1 MQNEL
6 VIGGYSIDT
15 IENLDINITKEV
27 YNIDDPSKRQSDFSK
42 SVEIPGSKA
51 NDFVFKSLFDVSFSI
66 RNNAQLSPDFNPTKK
81 AWCIYYQDTLP
92 QINGYCQLNE
102 VKILD
107 NNQVIYVLTIY
118 GKNIDIFSRIADLKL
133 NDLTTLG
140 TATWDDTS
148 IIDSWTAVFDPTI
161 KLTYPI
167 LDRGMSKYGRNFLS
181 VNGDPLSV
189 LSYNYNA
196 FKPFIYV
203 KHIIDAIF
211 SEAGINLEVANF
223 FETAQFKKLILE
235 CDITKFQTN
244 QTWIDNTLVDAYR
257 NANQTLTLVS
267 NANVKSPSTL
277 YSTSNLTFNITNS
290 DPSSQYNSSTGT
302 FTSGYQAYTNLNATL
317 SIEVTKNESSAG
329 VLTFQAIRKRGTD
342 YKFIGVGSQTIS
354 GNATL
359 NITQNISIDSTLLEV
374 GDEMRIVC
382 TGYWTSG
389 APHNEYISS
398 IINKSGSTLRW
409 YQDGQINYGQ
419 TFNIADILP
428 DMKQQDFLMGIIKMF
443 NLYMSPIYED
453 SIIIEPR
460 DNYYTNEVIDWTYK
474 LDVSKDFVIKPQG
487 LLENKEIVFSYA
499 DNGDDLSRNF
509 QQSTT
514 FNYGYL
520 DLIFDN
526 QFVKETKKLE
536 LPFTIIPLQADDDKN
551 IIMRTIYDGQPQEKS
566 QKPIVAY
573 FGGMNQSGKLRYWN
587 YNTTAKTDYT
597 NIPFAGHVDDIQNPS
612 YDLAFSQQ
620 DFYYYTTPN
629 TTGLKLT
636 NNNLYNQFHKRQWEE
651 IGDKDSKLVE
661 AYFKLSVFDIATLDF
676 RKKYWVNGNAYRLLK
691 VEDFDPMGNQT
702 TLVKLLKL
710 VEKNPIVPTVTT
722 KNGGNGQGG
731 TKVGS
736 GETDGS
742 NPLGNVIKKGILNA
756 DTGNDI
762 NDNTVGVVITGG
774 DNTLGGNNS
783 NITILGSGNVI
794 LPNVC
799 NVALINTNNITV
811 SECNVTYID
820 GVQYTASKYYGAF
833 HDTTSQFA
841 ALTTAN
847 YPITFNHTD
856 LSNGVSIGSPTSR
869 IVFDH
874 AGTYNITW
882 SVQYVNSNVQI
893 HDTNIFM
900 RLNGVDVSNSN
911 SKVSIPNSHGGVYG
925 HNITTVNLM
934 LSVSANDYIELV
946 WNTNNTDVSI
956 ETIPAVVTPQTPE
969 SPSVILTV
977 QQI

>member
-1 MQNEL
+1 M
-6 VIGGYSIDT
+6 
-15 IENLDINITKEV
+15 
-27 YNIDDPSKRQSDFSK
+27 
-42 SVEIPGSKA
+42 
-51 NDFVFKSLFDVSFSI
+51 FDVSFSI
-66 RNNAQLSPDFNPTKK
+66 RNDAQLSPDFNPTKK

-148 IIDSWTAVFDPTI
+148 IVGSWTATFDPTI
-161 KLTYPI
+161 RLTYPL
-167 LDRGMSKYGRNFLS
+167 LDRGMSRYGRKLMS
-181 VNGDPLSV
+181 STGDPMYV
-189 LSYNYNA
+189 LSYNYNS

-203 KHIIDAIF
+203 KHLVDAIF
-211 SEAGINLEVANF
+211 REAGVNLEIANF

-235 CDITKFQTN
+235 CDVTKFQAN
-244 QTWIDNTLVDAYR
+244 QTWVDNTLADAYR
-257 NANQTLTLVS
+257 NVDVSVTLTS
-267 NANVKSPSTL
+267 NSNLSSLATI
-277 YSTSNLTFNITNS
+277 YSTSNLKFNITNS
-290 DPSSQYNSSTGT
+290 DPAGQYDFSTGT
-302 FTSGYQAYTNLNATL
+302 FTSGYQAYTNLEFQ
-317 SIEVTKNESSAG
+317 SDIEISKTDVDLGSFY
-329 VLTFQAIRKRGTD
+329 VYAIRKRGTD
-342 YKFIGVGSQTIS
+342 YKILSNDSNNFSGSGTHLGTYS
-354 GNATL
+354 FAV
-359 NITQNISIDSTLLEV
+359 DSQLLEV
-374 GDEMRIVC
+374 GDEIRVC
-382 TGYWTSG
+382 ALGYFVNGKYRNDLITSVT
-389 APHNEYISS
+389 H
-398 IINKSGSTLRW
+398 KSGGTLKV

-460 DNYYTNEVIDWTYK
+460 DNYYTNEVIDWTSK

-487 LLENKEIVFSYA
+487 LLENKEIVFTYA

-551 IIMRTIYDGQPQEKS
+551 IMMRTIYDGQPQEKS
-566 QKPIVAY
+566 QKPIIAY

-587 YNTTAKTDYT
+587 YNTTSATNYT
-597 NIPFAGHVDDIQNPS
+597 TIPFAGHVDDIQNPS

-710 VEKNPIVPTVTT
+710 VDKNPIVPTVIT

-783 NITILGSGNVI
+783 NITIMGSGNTL
-794 LPNVC
+794 LPNVTD
-799 NVALINTNNITV
+799 VMLINTNNKTITQ
-811 SECNVTYID
+811 SNQTWIN
-820 GVQYTASKYYGAF
+820 GVLYPKAYGSF
-833 HDTTSQFA
+833 SDSTSQYA
-841 ALTTAN
+841 ALTTQSYAV
-847 YPITFNHTD
+847 TFDTTD
-856 LSNGVSIGSPTSR
+856 LSNDVVLGTPTSE
-869 IVFDH
+869 IVFNR
-874 AGTYNITW
+874 AGTFSLVFSAQLANSHTDDLNI
-882 SVQYVNSNVQI
+882 NM
-893 HDTNIFM
+893 FL
-900 RLNGVDVSNSN
+900 RLNGSDIANSN
-911 SKVSIPNSHGGVYG
+911 TVVTVPKKHGTISG
-925 HNITTVNLM
+925 HAVMTVNFMIDVVENDVLELM
-934 LSVSANDYIELV
+934 
-946 WNTNNTDVSI
+946 WNTEGVDAFL
-956 ETIPAVVTPQTPE
+956 EAKPTIATPPTPAT
-969 SPSVILTV
+969 PSVIFTIEQV
-977 QQI
+977 G

>member
-1 MQNEL
+1 MQNQL

-15 IENLDINITKEV
+15 IEYLDINITKEC

-42 SVEIPGSKA
+42 SVEIPGSKG

-66 RNNAQLSPDFNPTKK
+66 RNNTQLNPDFNPTKK
-81 AWCIYYQDTLP
+81 AWCVYYQDTLP

-102 VKILD
+102 IKVLN
-107 NNQVIYVLTIY
+107 NNQVIYVVTIY
-118 GKNIDIFSRIADLKL
+118 GKNIDIFSKITDLKL

-148 IIDSWTAVFDPTI
+148 IVNSWSEVFDPII
-161 KLTYPI
+161 KLTYPM
-167 LDRGMSKYGRNFLS
+167 LDRGMSKFGRQYLTA
-181 VNGDPLSV
+181 NGDQMYT

-196 FKPFIYV
+196 FKPFIYI
-203 KHIIDAIF
+203 KHIVDAIF
-211 SEAGINLEVANF
+211 SEAGVILEVANF
-223 FETAQFKKLILE
+223 FETDQFKKLILE
-235 CDITKFQTN
+235 CDVTKFQAN
-244 QTWIDNTLVDAYR
+244 QSWIDSTLVDAYR

-267 NANVKSPSTL
+267 NSQVGSASTL
-277 YSTSNLTFNITNS
+277 YNTSKLTFNITNL
-290 DPSSQYNSSTGT
+290 DPAAQYDYATGT

-317 SIEVTKNESSAG
+317 NIQVTKNESSSG
-329 VLTFQAIRKRGTD
+329 VLTFQAIRKRGTT
-342 YKFIGVGSQTIS
+342 YKFVGVGSQTIS

-359 NITQNISIDSTLLEV
+359 TIVQNVAIDSTLLEV
-374 GDEMRIVC
+374 GDELRLVC
-382 TGYWTSG
+382 TGYWTNG
-389 APHNEYISS
+389 QPHNDYVSS
-398 IINKSGSTLRW
+398 IINQSGSTLRW

-428 DMKQQDFLMGIIKMF
+428 EMKQTDFLMGIIKMF
-443 NLYMSPIYED
+443 NLYMMPLYEN
-453 SIIIEPR
+453 SIVIEPR
-460 DNYYTNEVIDWTYK
+460 DDFYTNDVIDWTYK
-474 LDVSKDFVIKPQG
+474 LDTSKDFVIKPQG

-526 QFVKETKKLE
+526 EFVKDTKKLE
-536 LPFTIIPLQADDDKN
+536 LPFTIIPLQVEYDKN
-551 IIMRTIYDGQPQEKS
+551 ILMRTIYDGQPQEKS

-573 FGGMNQSGKLRYWN
+573 FKPTSGKLRYWD
-587 YNTTAKTDYT
+587 NTTTTATNYT
-597 NIPFAGHVDDIQNPS
+597 TIPYAGHIDDINNPS

-661 AYFKLSVFDIATLDF
+661 AYFKLTPLDISQLDF
-676 RKKYWVNGNAYRLLK
+676 RKKYWLNGNAYRLLS
-691 VEDFDPMGNQT
+691 VQDYDPNENQT

-710 VEKNPIVPTVTT
+710 VEKNAIVPTVTT

-736 GETDGS
+736 GEIDGS
-742 NPLGNVIKKGILNA
+742 NRPGNVIKNGILNA

-762 NDNTVGVVITGG
+762 NDTVVGVVITGAG
-774 DNTLGGNNS
+774 NTLGGNNS
-783 NITILGSGNVI
+783 NITILGHDNLI
-794 LPNVC
+794 MPNVTD
-799 NVALINTNNITV
+799 VVLINTSNQTITQ
-811 SECNVTYID
+811 SNVTYID
-820 GVQYTASKYYGAF
+820 GVQYSTTKYYGAF

-841 ALTTAN
+841 ASTTVN

-856 LSNGVSIGSPTSR
+856 LSNGVSIGSPTSH
-869 IVFDH
+869 IVFAN

-882 SVQYVNSNVQI
+882 SVQYVNQSVQI
-893 HDTNIFM
+893 HDTNIWM
-900 RLNGVDVSNSN
+900 RLNGVDISNSN
-911 SKVSIPNSHGGVYG
+911 SKVSIPNSHGGVHG
-925 HNITTVNLM
+925 HNVTTINLM
-934 LSVSANDYIELV
+934 ISVSANDYIQLV

-956 ETIPAVVTPQTPE
+956 ETIPAVTTPQTPE

-977 QQI
+977 QQV

>member
-102 VKILD
+102 IKILD

-118 GKNIDIFSRIADLKL
+118 GKNIDIFSKIADLKL

-140 TATWDDTS
+140 TATWDDAS
-148 IIDSWTAVFDPTI
+148 IVGSWTDTFDPTI
-161 KLTYPI
+161 RLTYPL
-167 LDRGMSKYGRNFLS
+167 LDRGMSKYGRKSFS
-181 VNGDPLSV
+181 ITGDPFYV

-211 SEAGINLEVANF
+211 REAGVNLEIANF

-235 CDITKFQTN
+235 CDVTKFQAN
-244 QTWIDNTLVDAYR
+244 QDWIDNTLADAYR
-257 NANQTLTLVS
+257 NVDASVTLTS
-267 NANVKSPSTL
+267 NSNIGSLATI
-277 YSTSNLTFNITNS
+277 YSTSNLKFNITNS
-290 DPSSQYNSSTGT
+290 DPAGQYDFATGT
-302 FTSGYQAYTNLNATL
+302 FTSGYHAYTNLEFNGDL
-317 SIEVTKNESSAG
+317 SVTKTDVNTSNFFVA
-329 VLTFQAIRKRGTD
+329 VIRKRGTD
-342 YKFIGVGSQTIS
+342 YQLLNSNRSYVS
-354 GNATL
+354 GATTTTT
-359 NITQNISIDSTLLEV
+359 NFNVIVDSSLLEV
-374 GDEMRIVC
+374 GDELRVC
-382 TGYWTSG
+382 AIGYFLNGQFRNDLITSVT
-389 APHNEYISS
+389 H
-398 IINKSGSTLRW
+398 KSGGTLKV

-428 DMKQQDFLMGIIKMF
+428 DMKQQDFLMAIIKMF
-443 NLYMSPIYED
+443 NLYMSSIYED

-460 DNYYTNEVIDWTYK
+460 DNYYTNEVIDWTSK

-487 LLENKEIVFSYA
+487 LLENKEIVFTYT
-499 DNGDDLSRNF
+499 DNGDDLSRIF

-536 LPFTIIPLQADDDKN
+536 LPFTLIPLQADDDKN
-551 IIMRTIYDGQPQEKS
+551 IIMRTVYDGQSQEKS
-566 QKPIVAY
+566 QKPIIAY
-573 FGGMNQSGKLRYWN
+573 FGGMNQSGRLRYWN
-587 YNTTAKTDYT
+587 YNTTSATDYT
-597 NIPFAGHVDDIQNPS
+597 TIPFAGHVDDIQNPS

-661 AYFKLSVFDIATLDF
+661 AYFKLSTFDIATLDF

-710 VEKNPIVPTVTT
+710 VEKNPITPTVTT

-742 NPLGNVIKKGILNA
+742 NPLGNVIKKGILAANN
-756 DTGNDI
+756 GNDI

-794 LPNVC
+794 MPNVC
-799 NVALINTNNITV
+799 NVVLINTNNITV
-811 SECNVTYID
+811 TESDVTYID

-841 ALTTAN
+841 ASTTAN

-893 HDTNIFM
+893 HDTNIFV
-900 RLNGVDVSNSN
+900 RLNGVDVSKSN
-911 SKVSIPNSHGGVYG
+911 SKVSIPNSHGGVHG

-956 ETIPAVVTPQTPE
+956 ETIPAVATPQTPE

>member
-118 GKNIDIFSRIADLKL
+118 GKNIDIFSKIADLKL

-167 LDRGMSKYGRNFLS
+167 LDRGLSRYGRGTDKFYE
-181 VNGDPLSV
+181 
-189 LSYNYNA
+189 LSYNYNG
-196 FKPFIYV
+196 FKPFLYV
-203 KHIIDAIF
+203 KHIVDAIF

-223 FETAQFKKLILE
+223 FETDQFKKLILE
-235 CDITKFQTN
+235 CDVTKFQTN

-267 NANVKSPSTL
+267 NANIKNASTL

-382 TGYWTSG
+382 TGYWTNG
-389 APHNEYISS
+389 QPHNDYISS

-460 DNYYTNEVIDWTYK
+460 DNYYTNEVIDWTSK

-487 LLENKEIVFSYA
+487 LLENKEIVFTYA

-566 QKPIVAY
+566 QKPIIAY

-587 YNTTAKTDYT
+587 YNTTSATDYT
-597 NIPFAGHVDDIQNPS
+597 TIPFAGHVDDIQNPS

-742 NPLGNVIKKGILNA
+742 NPLGNVIKKGILSANN
-756 DTGNDI
+756 GNDI

-774 DNTLGGNNS
+774 NNTLGGNNS
-783 NITILGSGNVI
+783 NITIMGSENTI
-794 LPNVC
+794 FPNVTD
-799 NVALINTNNITV
+799 VMLINTNNKTITQ
-811 SECNVTYID
+811 SNQTWIN
-820 GVQYTASKYYGAF
+820 GVLYPKAYAGFS
-833 HDTTSQFA
+833 DSTSQYA
-841 ALTTAN
+841 AL
-847 YPITFNHTD
+847 ITQSYAVTFDTTD
-856 LSNGVSIGSPTSR
+856 LSNDVVLGTPTSE
-869 IVFDH
+869 IVFNR
-874 AGTYNITW
+874 AGTFSLVFSAQLANSHTDDLNI
-882 SVQYVNSNVQI
+882 NM
-893 HDTNIFM
+893 FL
-900 RLNGVDVSNSN
+900 RLNGSDIANSN
-911 SKVSIPNSHGGVYG
+911 TVVTVPKKHGSSDG
-925 HNITTVNLM
+925 HAVMTVNFM
-934 LSVSANDYIELV
+934 LDVVENDVIELM
-946 WNTNNTDVSI
+946 WNTEGVDAFLEAKPSSATPP
-956 ETIPAVVTPQTPE
+956 TPAT
-969 SPSVILTV
+969 PSVIFTIEQV
-977 QQI
+977 G

>member
-118 GKNIDIFSRIADLKL
+118 GKNIDIFSKIADLKL

-140 TATWDDTS
+140 TATWDDGS
-148 IIDSWTAVFDPTI
+148 IVGSWTDTFDPTI
-161 KLTYPI
+161 RLTYPL
-167 LDRGMSKYGRNFLS
+167 LDRGLSRYGRGTDKFYE
-181 VNGDPLSV
+181 
-189 LSYNYNA
+189 LSYNYNG
-196 FKPFIYV
+196 FKPFLYV

-235 CDITKFQTN
+235 CDVTKFQVN
-244 QTWIDNTLVDAYR
+244 EGWINNTLVDAYR
-257 NANQTLTLVS
+257 NTNQTLTLVS
-267 NANVKSPSTL
+267 NANVKNPSTL

-290 DPSSQYNSSTGT
+290 DPAGQYDYTTGT
-302 FTSGYQAYTNLNATL
+302 FTSGYHAYTNLNASL

-460 DNYYTNEVIDWTYK
+460 DNYYTNEVIDWTSK

-487 LLENKEIVFSYA
+487 LLENKEIVFTYA

-566 QKPIVAY
+566 QKPIIAY

-587 YNTTAKTDYT
+587 YNTTSATDYT
-597 NIPFAGHVDDIQNPS
+597 TIPFAGHVDDIQSPS

-676 RKKYWVNGNAYRLLK
+676 CKKYWVNGNAYRLLK

-710 VEKNPIVPTVTT
+710 VEKNPITPTVTT

-742 NPLGNVIKKGILNA
+742 NPLGNVIKKGILSANN
-756 DTGNDI
+756 GNDI

-774 DNTLGGNNS
+774 NNTLGGNNS
-783 NITILGSGNVI
+783 NITIMGSENTI
-794 LPNVC
+794 FPNVTD
-799 NVALINTNNITV
+799 VMLINTNNKTITQ
-811 SECNVTYID
+811 SNQTWIN
-820 GVQYTASKYYGAF
+820 GVLYPKAYGGF
-833 HDTTSQFA
+833 SDSTSQYA
-841 ALTTAN
+841 ALTTQSYAV
-847 YPITFNHTD
+847 TFDTTD
-856 LSNGVSIGSPTSR
+856 LSNDVVLGTPTSE
-869 IVFDH
+869 IVFNR
-874 AGTYNITW
+874 AGTFSLVFSAQLANSHTDDLNI
-882 SVQYVNSNVQI
+882 NM
-893 HDTNIFM
+893 FL
-900 RLNGVDVSNSN
+900 RLNGSDIANSN
-911 SKVSIPNSHGGVYG
+911 TVVTVPKKHGTVSG
-925 HNITTVNLM
+925 HAVMTVNFMLDVVENDVLELM
-934 LSVSANDYIELV
+934 
-946 WNTNNTDVSI
+946 WNTEGVDAFLEAKPSSATPP
-956 ETIPAVVTPQTPE
+956 TPAT
-969 SPSVILTV
+969 PSVIFTIEQV
-977 QQI
+977 G

>member
-15 IENLDINITKEV
+15 IDNLDINITKEV

-118 GKNIDIFSRIADLKL
+118 GKNIDIFSKIADLKL

-167 LDRGMSKYGRNFLS
+167 LDRGLSRYGRGTDKFYE
-181 VNGDPLSV
+181 
-189 LSYNYNA
+189 LSYNYNG
-196 FKPFIYV
+196 FKPFLYV

-211 SEAGINLEVANF
+211 GEAGVNLEVANF
-223 FETAQFKKLILE
+223 FETDQFKKLILE
-235 CDITKFQTN
+235 CDVTKFQTN

-267 NANVKSPSTL
+267 NANIKNASTL

-290 DPSSQYNSSTGT
+290 DPASQYNSSTGT

-382 TGYWTSG
+382 TGYWTNG
-389 APHNEYISS
+389 QPHNDYISS

-460 DNYYTNEVIDWTYK
+460 DNYYTNEVIDWTSK

-487 LLENKEIVFSYA
+487 LLENKEIVFTYA

-536 LPFTIIPLQADDDKN
+536 LPFTLIPLQAMDTN

-587 YNTTAKTDYT
+587 YNTTSATDYT
-597 NIPFAGHVDDIQNPS
+597 TIPFAGHVDDIQSPS

-661 AYFKLSVFDIATLDF
+661 AYFKLSTFDIATLDF

-710 VEKNPIVPTVTT
+710 VEKNPITPTVTT

-742 NPLGNVIKKGILNA
+742 NPLGNVIKKGILSANN
-756 DTGNDI
+756 GNDI

-774 DNTLGGNNS
+774 NNTLGGNNS
-783 NITILGSGNVI
+783 NITIMGSENTI
-794 LPNVC
+794 LPNVTD
-799 NVALINTNNITV
+799 VMLINTNNKTISQSNQTWI
-811 SECNVTYID
+811 N
-820 GVQYTASKYYGAF
+820 GVLYPKAYAGFS
-833 HDTTSQFA
+833 DSTSQYA
-841 ALTTAN
+841 AL
-847 YPITFNHTD
+847 ITQSYAVTFDTTD
-856 LSNGVSIGSPTSR
+856 LSNDVVLGTPTSE
-869 IVFDH
+869 IVFNR
-874 AGTYNITW
+874 AGTFSLVFSAQLANSHTDDLNI
-882 SVQYVNSNVQI
+882 NM
-893 HDTNIFM
+893 FL
-900 RLNGVDVSNSN
+900 RLNGTDIANSN
-911 SKVSIPNSHGGVYG
+911 TVVTVPKKHGSSDG
-925 HNITTVNLM
+925 HAVMTVNFM
-934 LSVSANDYIELV
+934 LDVVENDVIELM
-946 WNTNNTDVSI
+946 WNTEGVDAFLEAKPSSATPP
-956 ETIPAVVTPQTPE
+956 TPAT
-969 SPSVILTV
+969 PSVIFTIEQV
-977 QQI
+977 G

>member
-118 GKNIDIFSRIADLKL
+118 GKNIDIFSKIADLKL

-140 TATWDDTS
+140 TATWDDGS
-148 IIDSWTAVFDPTI
+148 IVSSWTDTFDPTI
-161 KLTYPI
+161 RLTYPL
-167 LDRGMSKYGRNFLS
+167 LDRGMSKYGRKSFS
-181 VNGDPLSV
+181 ITADPFYV

-211 SEAGINLEVANF
+211 REAGINLEIANF

-235 CDITKFQTN
+235 CDVTKFQTN
-244 QTWIDNTLVDAYR
+244 QSWIDNTLADAYR
-257 NANQTLTLVS
+257 NVDASVTLTS
-267 NANVKSPSTL
+267 NPNIGSLATI
-277 YSTSNLTFNITNS
+277 YSTSNLKFNITNS
-290 DPSSQYNSSTGT
+290 DPAGQYDFATGT
-302 FTSGYQAYTNLNATL
+302 FTSGYHAYTNLEFNGDL
-317 SIEVTKNESSAG
+317 SITKTDIDTSNFFIS
-329 VLTFQAIRKRGTD
+329 VIRKRGSNYQLLNTNRS
-342 YKFIGVGSQTIS
+342 YIS
-354 GNATL
+354 GATTTTT
-359 NITQNISIDSTLLEV
+359 NFNVIVDSSLLEV
-374 GDEMRIVC
+374 GDEVRVC
-382 TGYWTSG
+382 AIGYFLNGQFRNDLITSVT
-389 APHNEYISS
+389 H
-398 IINKSGSTLRW
+398 KSGGTLKV

-460 DNYYTNEVIDWTYK
+460 DNYYTNEVIDWTSK

-487 LLENKEIVFSYA
+487 LLENKEIVFTYA

-536 LPFTIIPLQADDDKN
+536 LPFTLIPLQAMDTN

-566 QKPIVAY
+566 QKPIIAY

-587 YNTTAKTDYT
+587 YNTTSATDYT
-597 NIPFAGHVDDIQNPS
+597 TIPFAGHVDDIQNPS

-742 NPLGNVIKKGILNA
+742 NPLGNVIKKGILSA

-783 NITILGSGNVI
+783 NITILGSGNI
-794 LPNVC
+794 IMPNVC
-799 NVALINTNNITV
+799 NVVLINTNNITV
-811 SECNVTYID
+811 TESDVTYID
-820 GVQYTASKYYGAF
+820 GVPYTASKYYGAF

-841 ALTTAN
+841 ASTTAN

-874 AGTYNITW
+874 AGAYNITW
-882 SVQYVNSNVQI
+882 SVQYVNTNSQI
-893 HDTNIFM
+893 HDTNIFV
-900 RLNGVDVSNSN
+900 RLNGTDVSNSN
-911 SKVSIPNSHGGVYG
+911 SKISIPSKHGSVNG

-934 LSVSANDYIELV
+934 LSVSANDYIQLV

-956 ETIPAVVTPQTPE
+956 ETIPAVATPQTPE

>member
-66 RNNAQLSPDFNPTKK
+66 RNDAQLSPDFNPTKK

-118 GKNIDIFSRIADLKL
+118 GKNIDIFSKIADLKL

-167 LDRGMSKYGRNFLS
+167 LDRGMSRYGRKLMS
-181 VNGDPLSV
+181 STGDPMYV

-203 KHIIDAIF
+203 KHLVDAIF
-211 SEAGINLEVANF
+211 REAGVNLEIANF

-235 CDITKFQTN
+235 CDVTKFQAN
-244 QTWIDNTLVDAYR
+244 QTWVDNTLADAYR
-257 NANQTLTLVS
+257 NVDASVTLTS
-267 NANVKSPSTL
+267 NSNLSSLATI
-277 YSTSNLTFNITNS
+277 YSTSNLKFNITNS
-290 DPSSQYNSSTGT
+290 DPAGQYDFSTGT
-302 FTSGYQAYTNLNATL
+302 FTSGYQAYTNLEFQ
-317 SIEVTKNESSAG
+317 SDIEISKTDVDLGSFY
-329 VLTFQAIRKRGTD
+329 VYAIRKRGTD
-342 YKFIGVGSQTIS
+342 YKILSNDSNNFSGSGTHLGTYS
-354 GNATL
+354 FAV
-359 NITQNISIDSTLLEV
+359 DSQLLEV
-374 GDEMRIVC
+374 GDEIRVC
-382 TGYWTSG
+382 ALGYFVNGKYRNDLITSVT
-389 APHNEYISS
+389 H
-398 IINKSGSTLRW
+398 KSGGTLKV

-460 DNYYTNEVIDWTYK
+460 DNYYTNDVIDWTSK

-487 LLENKEIVFSYA
+487 LLENKEIVFTYA

-551 IIMRTIYDGQPQEKS
+551 IMMRTIYDGQPQEKS
-566 QKPIVAY
+566 QKPIIAY

-587 YNTTAKTDYT
+587 YNTTSATDYT
-597 NIPFAGHVDDIQNPS
+597 TIPFAGHVDDIQNPS

-794 LPNVC
+794 MPNVC
-799 NVALINTNNITV
+799 NVVLINTNNITV

-841 ALTTAN
+841 ASTTAN
-847 YPITFNHTD
+847 YPITFNTTD

-893 HDTNIFM
+893 FDTNIFV

-911 SKVSIPNSHGGVYG
+911 SKVSIPNSHGGVHG

-956 ETIPAVVTPQTPE
+956 ETIPAVATPQTPE

>member
-167 LDRGMSKYGRNFLS
+167 LDRGLSKYGRGTDKFYE
-181 VNGDPLSV
+181 
-189 LSYNYNA
+189 LSYNYNG
-196 FKPFIYV
+196 FKPFLYV
-203 KHIIDAIF
+203 KHIVDAIF

-223 FETAQFKKLILE
+223 FETDQFKKLILE
-235 CDITKFQTN
+235 CDVTKFQTN

-267 NANVKSPSTL
+267 NANIKNASTL

-290 DPSSQYNSSTGT
+290 DPASQYNSSTGT
-302 FTSGYQAYTNLNATL
+302 FTSGYQAYTNLNASL

-389 APHNEYISS
+389 QPHNDYISS

-487 LLENKEIVFSYA
+487 LLENKEIVFTYA

-587 YNTTAKTDYT
+587 YNTTSATDYT
-597 NIPFAGHVDDIQNPS
+597 TIPFAGHVDDIQSPS

-742 NPLGNVIKKGILNA
+742 NPLGNVIKKGILSANN
-756 DTGNDI
+756 GNDI

-774 DNTLGGNNS
+774 NNTLGGNNS
-783 NITILGSGNVI
+783 NITIMGSENTI
-794 LPNVC
+794 LPNVTD
-799 NVALINTNNITV
+799 VMLINTNNKTITQ
-811 SECNVTYID
+811 SNQTWIN
-820 GVQYTASKYYGAF
+820 GVLYPKAYAGFS
-833 HDTTSQFA
+833 DSTSQYA
-841 ALTTAN
+841 AL
-847 YPITFNHTD
+847 ITQSYAVTFDTTD
-856 LSNGVSIGSPTSR
+856 LSNDVVLGTPTSE
-869 IVFDH
+869 IVFNR
-874 AGTYNITW
+874 AGTFSLVFSAQLANSHTDDLNINMFLRLN
-882 SVQYVNSNVQI
+882 SSDIANSNTVVTVPKK
-893 HDTNIFM
+893 HGSSDGHAVMTVNFM
-900 RLNGVDVSNSN
+900 LDVVENDVIELMWNTEGVDAFLEAKPS
-911 SKVSIPNSHGGVYG
+911 
-925 HNITTVNLM
+925 
-934 LSVSANDYIELV
+934 SA
-946 WNTNNTDVSI
+946 TPPT
-956 ETIPAVVTPQTPE
+956 PAT
-969 SPSVILTV
+969 PSVIFTIEQV
-977 QQI
+977 G

>member
-15 IENLDINITKEV
+15 IDNLDINITKEV

-118 GKNIDIFSRIADLKL
+118 GKNIDIFSKIADLKL

-167 LDRGMSKYGRNFLS
+167 LDRGLSRYGRGTDKFYE
-181 VNGDPLSV
+181 
-189 LSYNYNA
+189 LSYNYNG
-196 FKPFIYV
+196 FKPFLYV
-203 KHIIDAIF
+203 KHIVDAIF

-223 FETAQFKKLILE
+223 FETDQFKKLILE
-235 CDITKFQTN
+235 CDVTKFQTN

-267 NANVKSPSTL
+267 NANIKNASTL

-290 DPSSQYNSSTGT
+290 DPASQYNSSTGT
-302 FTSGYQAYTNLNATL
+302 FTSGYQAYTNLNASL

-382 TGYWTSG
+382 TGYWTNG
-389 APHNEYISS
+389 QPHNDYISS

-460 DNYYTNEVIDWTYK
+460 DNYYTNEVIDWTSK

-487 LLENKEIVFSYA
+487 LLENKEIVFTYA

-536 LPFTIIPLQADDDKN
+536 LPFTLIPLQAMDTN

-587 YNTTAKTDYT
+587 YNTTSATDYT
-597 NIPFAGHVDDIQNPS
+597 TIPFAGHVDDIQSPS

-661 AYFKLSVFDIATLDF
+661 AYFKLSTFDIATLDF

-710 VEKNPIVPTVTT
+710 VEKNPITPTVTT

-742 NPLGNVIKKGILNA
+742 NPLGNVIKKGILSANN
-756 DTGNDI
+756 GNDI

-774 DNTLGGNNS
+774 NNTLGGNNS
-783 NITILGSGNVI
+783 NITIMGSENTI
-794 LPNVC
+794 LPNVTD
-799 NVALINTNNITV
+799 VMLINTNNKTISQSNQTWI
-811 SECNVTYID
+811 N
-820 GVQYTASKYYGAF
+820 GVLYPKAYAGFS
-833 HDTTSQFA
+833 DSTSQYA
-841 ALTTAN
+841 AL
-847 YPITFNHTD
+847 ITQSYAVTFDTTD
-856 LSNGVSIGSPTSR
+856 LSNDVVLGTPTSE
-869 IVFDH
+869 IVFNR
-874 AGTYNITW
+874 AGTFSLVFSAQLANSHTDDLNI
-882 SVQYVNSNVQI
+882 NM
-893 HDTNIFM
+893 FL
-900 RLNGVDVSNSN
+900 RLNGTDIANSN
-911 SKVSIPNSHGGVYG
+911 TVVTVPKKHGSSDG
-925 HNITTVNLM
+925 HAVMTVNFM
-934 LSVSANDYIELV
+934 LDVVENDVIELM
-946 WNTNNTDVSI
+946 WNTEGVDAFLEAKPSSATPP
-956 ETIPAVVTPQTPE
+956 TPAT
-969 SPSVILTV
+969 PSVIFTIEQV
-977 QQI
+977 G

>member
-118 GKNIDIFSRIADLKL
+118 GKNIDIFSKIADLKL

-140 TATWDDTS
+140 TATWNDTS

-167 LDRGMSKYGRNFLS
+167 LDRGLSKYGRGTDKFYE
-181 VNGDPLSV
+181 
-189 LSYNYNA
+189 LSYNYNG
-196 FKPFIYV
+196 FKPFLYV
-203 KHIIDAIF
+203 KHIVDAIF
-211 SEAGINLEVANF
+211 SEAGVNLEVANF
-223 FETAQFKKLILE
+223 FETDQFKKLILE
-235 CDITKFQTN
+235 CDVTKFQTN
-244 QTWIDNTLVDAYR
+244 QAWIDNTLVDAYR

-267 NANVKSPSTL
+267 NANIKNASTL

-290 DPSSQYNSSTGT
+290 DPASQYNSSTGT
-302 FTSGYQAYTNLNATL
+302 FTSGYQAYTNLNASL

-460 DNYYTNEVIDWTYK
+460 DNYYTNEVIDWTSK

-487 LLENKEIVFSYA
+487 LLENKEIVFTYA

-536 LPFTIIPLQADDDKN
+536 LPFTLIPLQAMDTN

-566 QKPIVAY
+566 QKPIIAY

-587 YNTTAKTDYT
+587 YNTTSATDYT
-597 NIPFAGHVDDIQNPS
+597 TIPFAGHVDDIQNPS

-742 NPLGNVIKKGILNA
+742 NPLGNVIKKGILAANN
-756 DTGNDI
+756 GNDI

-774 DNTLGGNNS
+774 NNTLGGNNS
-783 NITILGSGNVI
+783 NITIMGSENTI
-794 LPNVC
+794 LPNVTD
-799 NVALINTNNITV
+799 VMLINTNNKTITQ
-811 SECNVTYID
+811 SNQTWIN
-820 GVQYTASKYYGAF
+820 GVLYPKAYGGF
-833 HDTTSQFA
+833 SDSTSQYA
-841 ALTTAN
+841 AL
-847 YPITFNHTD
+847 ITQSYAVTFDTTD
-856 LSNGVSIGSPTSR
+856 LSNDVVLGTPTSE
-869 IVFDH
+869 IVFNR
-874 AGTYNITW
+874 AGTFSLVFSAQLANSHTDDLNI
-882 SVQYVNSNVQI
+882 NM
-893 HDTNIFM
+893 FL
-900 RLNGVDVSNSN
+900 RLNGSDIANSN
-911 SKVSIPNSHGGVYG
+911 TVVTVPKKHGSSDG
-925 HNITTVNLM
+925 HAVMTVNFM
-934 LSVSANDYIELV
+934 LDVVENDVIELM
-946 WNTNNTDVSI
+946 WNTEGVDAFLEAKPSSATPP
-956 ETIPAVVTPQTPE
+956 TPAT
-969 SPSVILTV
+969 PSVIFTIEQV
-977 QQI
+977 G

>member
-118 GKNIDIFSRIADLKL
+118 GKNIDIFSKIADLKL

-167 LDRGMSKYGRNFLS
+167 LDRGLSKYGRGTDKFYE
-181 VNGDPLSV
+181 
-189 LSYNYNA
+189 LSYNYNG
-196 FKPFIYV
+196 FKPFLYV
-203 KHIIDAIF
+203 KHIVDAIF

-223 FETAQFKKLILE
+223 FETDQFKKLILE
-235 CDITKFQTN
+235 CDVTKFQTN

-267 NANVKSPSTL
+267 NANIKNASTL

-290 DPSSQYNSSTGT
+290 DPASQYNSSTGT
-302 FTSGYQAYTNLNATL
+302 FTSGYQAYTNLNASL

-389 APHNEYISS
+389 QPHNDYISS

-460 DNYYTNEVIDWTYK
+460 DNYYTNEVIDWTSK

-487 LLENKEIVFSYA
+487 LLENKEIVFTYA

-566 QKPIVAY
+566 QKPIIAY
-573 FGGMNQSGKLRYWN
+573 FGGMNQNGKLRYWN
-587 YNTTAKTDYT
+587 YNTTSATDYT
-597 NIPFAGHVDDIQNPS
+597 TIPFAGHVDDIQNPS

-742 NPLGNVIKKGILNA
+742 NPLGNVIKKGILSANN
-756 DTGNDI
+756 GNDI

-774 DNTLGGNNS
+774 NNTLGGNNS
-783 NITILGSGNVI
+783 NITIMGSENTI
-794 LPNVC
+794 LPNVTD
-799 NVALINTNNITV
+799 VMLINTNNKTISQSNQTWI
-811 SECNVTYID
+811 N
-820 GVQYTASKYYGAF
+820 GVLYPKAYGNF
-833 HDTTSQFA
+833 SDSTSQYA
-841 ALTTAN
+841 ALSTQSYAV
-847 YPITFNHTD
+847 TFDTTD
-856 LSNGVSIGSPTSR
+856 LSNDVVLGTPTSE
-869 IVFDH
+869 IVFNR
-874 AGTYNITW
+874 AGTFSLVFSAQLTNTHTDDYNI
-882 SVQYVNSNVQI
+882 NM
-893 HDTNIFM
+893 FL
-900 RLNGVDVSNSN
+900 RLNGSDIANSN
-911 SKVSIPNSHGGVYG
+911 TSITVPKKHGSADG
-925 HNITTVNLM
+925 HAVMTVNFMLDVVENDVLELM
-934 LSVSANDYIELV
+934 WNSESVDAFIEAKP
-946 WNTNNTDVSI
+946 SI
-956 ETIPAVVTPQTPE
+956 ATPQTPAT
-969 SPSVILTV
+969 PSVIFTIEQV
-977 QQI
+977 G